1 MCHAKITESHKDVLA
16 ELANIGTGNAAT
28 ALSQMLN
35 HEKIT
40 LEVPE
45 VEIVSL
51 QFVPESLGDPG
62 EKIAIVFLEA
72 SSDEIELTVLLALPL
87 PAITALIIK
96 LLPEGFEPLGEMG
109 RSLLMELG
117 NILVSSYLN
126 ALSTMTGLTFILT
139 PPELGL
145 DMAGALLGSVI
156 AEKIL
161 VEEHFILI
169 KTAMHALSQNIEGNI
184 LLLPEADSLEQVF
197 RRLGVQ

>member
-1 MCHAKITESHKDVLA
+1 MQRAKITECRKDVLT

-28 ALSQMLN
+28 ALSQMLS

-40 LEVPE
+40 LEVPK
-45 VEIVSL
+45 VQVVPL
-51 QFVPESLGDPG
+51 QIVPEALGDP
-62 EKIAIVFLEA
+62 EQKIAIVILDA
-72 SSDEIELTVLLALPL
+72 SSNEVMLTVLLALPL
-87 PAITALIIK
+87 PAISALIAK
-96 LLPEGFEPLGEMG
+96 LLPKGFEPMGEMG

-126 ALSTMTGLTFILT
+126 ALSAMTGLTFTLT

-161 VEEHFILI
+161 TEDNFILI
-169 KTAMHALSQNIEGNI
+169 KTTMHALNQNIEGNI
-184 LLLPEADSLEQVF
+184 LLLPEAGSLDQIF
-197 RRLGVQ
+197 NRLGVH